1 MGSRKPELQ
10 RTATAWDWER
20 ELWGEPKEANTA
32 AGPRTLG
39 RLSPCV
45 ITEHRVWVG
54 YTEGDRDG
62 QGWVLGEVA

>member
-1 MGSRKPELQ
+1 M
-10 RTATAWDWER
+10 
-20 ELWGEPKEANTA
+20 WGEPKEANTA

-62 QGWVLGEVA
+62 QGWVMGKVA